1 MWTPDAYEGAPLPIT
16 AYLSATS
23 KAAGFAL
30 LLRLF
35 TSALHA
41 GASTTGVS

>member
-16 AYLSATS
+16 AYLSAAS

-35 TSALHA
+35 SEAFLPVLGATGA
-41 GASTTGVS
+41 G